1 MDLSTFGMIAAPVL
15 GGAINSI
22 MGNSAA
28 DKIKD
33 AQSANYQNAINYL
46 TGISNSPVR
55 GFYGEGGSTG
65 DSAYDM
71 AVRAVALGQLG
82 QQLDAA
88 KLNIAR
94 GNLTDAQ
101 ARAKSYAKEVALRK
115 AVNDGA
121 INAAARATLR
131 LPGGTGNMNSVY
143 AAGLNNGVRGN
154 NAAYAN
160 AMNLIANNDA
170 NYQYNPAYMD
180 ALNQIDLANQRQ
192 NRYAG
197 NIAQMMAG
205 LPTGTGFSDIGSTLA
220 GAFGGLSKGIS
231 NYLQYTKND
240 RQSANKEAGIYGR
253 GDD

>member
-1 MDLSTFGMIAAPVL
+1 MDLSALGMIAAPIV
-15 GGAINSI
+15 GGAVNSL
-22 MGNSAA
+22 MGNRAA
-28 DKIKD
+28 ERSKD
-33 AQSANYQNAINYL
+33 AANANYQNAINYL
-46 TGISNSPVR
+46 TGISNTPVK

-88 KLNIAR
+88 RLNMAR

-101 ARAKSYAKEVALRK
+101 ARAKAYAKEVALRK

-121 INAAARATLR
+121 VNAAAKATLR
-131 LPGGTGNMNSVY
+131 LPGGTSNMDSVY
-143 AAGLNNGVRGN
+143 SAGLRNGVRGN

-170 NYQYNPAYMD
+170 NYQMNPAYMD
-180 ALNQIDLANQRQ
+180 ALNQVQLGNQRQ
-192 NRYAG
+192 NQYAG

-205 LPTGTGFSDIGSTLA
+205 MPTGTGFSTLEGGLA
-220 GAFGGLSKGIS
+220 GAFGGLSKGIA
-231 NYLQYTKND
+231 NYLQYTKKDN
-240 RQSANKEAGIYGR
+240 QSANKEAGIIGI